1 MIPPGFNL
9 INFTETSYVEKIK
22 VSIIEDNKVIRENVT
37 KLLLFDPVKRKLVDS
52 FTNTAIKN

>member
-1 MIPPGFNL
+1 
-9 INFTETSYVEKIK
+9 VEKIK